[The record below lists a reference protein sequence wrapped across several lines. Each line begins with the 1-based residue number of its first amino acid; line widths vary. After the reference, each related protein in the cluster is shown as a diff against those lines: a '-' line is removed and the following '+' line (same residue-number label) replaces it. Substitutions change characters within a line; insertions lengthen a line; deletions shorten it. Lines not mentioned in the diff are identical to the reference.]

1 MRGYPLARLI
11 AERIA
16 FYTKRGDDVKVAA
29 TIRSTM
35 DDVEQIARFEAPKY
49 LACYL
54 DVLRFHLEQTGK
66 PELAA
71 EMPDL
76 TMMLELGVSRQTELS
91 LMALGLS
98 RTTAVALSE
107 LIVADDLD
115 REGALAWLSQQNLAA
130 LDLAAL
136 IKVEVSEILSARGL
150 SEAA

>member
-11 AERIA
+11 AERIS
-16 FYTKRGDDVKVAA
+16 FYENRGDKINVASL
-29 TIRSTM
+29 IRSTM

-49 LACYL
+49 LACYQY
-54 DVLRFHLEQTGK
+54 VLRLHLEQAGRL
-66 PELAA
+66 ELAA
-71 EMPDL
+71 DMPDL

-115 REGALAWLSQQNLAA
+115 REGALAWLAEQNLAE
-130 LDLAAL
+130 LDLASL
-136 IKVEVSEILSARGL
+136 IKAEVSEILVG
-150 SEAA
+150 

>member
-1 MRGYPLARLI
+1 
-11 AERIA
+11 
-16 FYTKRGDDVKVAA
+16 
-29 TIRSTM
+29 
-35 DDVEQIARFEAPKY
+35 
-49 LACYL
+49 
-54 DVLRFHLEQTGK
+54 
-66 PELAA
+66 
-71 EMPDL
+71 
-76 TMMLELGVSRQTELS
+76 
-91 LMALGLS
+91 MALGLF